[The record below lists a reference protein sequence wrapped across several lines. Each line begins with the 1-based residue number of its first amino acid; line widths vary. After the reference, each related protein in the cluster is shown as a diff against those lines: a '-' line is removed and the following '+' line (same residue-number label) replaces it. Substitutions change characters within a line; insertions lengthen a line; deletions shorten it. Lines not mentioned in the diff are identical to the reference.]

1 MNPLD
6 LIRKFQSALPVVREW
21 IDTTLEENRPN
32 AVSVNTLTFPQLS
45 KVFPLDLL
53 SRAQVVV
60 VTGKVP
66 FPPLSRMGLPEFTQ
80 MENMQ
85 MAGVTY
91 KDTFFVSH
99 LHQTESLHFH
109 ELVHVIQWERLGVDD
124 FLLAYGA
131 GLMQFGYRD
140 SPLEKMAYFLQS
152 GFDRGVLP
160 ENTIEF
166 VQQGTDAIWSGL
178 SSMFSKA

>member
-1 MNPLD
+1 MNPID
-6 LIRKFQSALPVVREW
+6 LICKFQSALPVVREW
-21 IDTTLEENRPN
+21 IDRTLEENRPN

-45 KVFPLDLL
+45 NVLPLDLL

-66 FPPLSRMGLPEFTQ
+66 
-80 MENMQ
+80 
-85 MAGVTY
+85 
-91 KDTFFVSH
+91 
-99 LHQTESLHFH
+99 
-109 ELVHVIQWERLGVDD
+109 WERLGVDD

-131 GLMQFGYRD
+131 GLMQFGYRN

-166 VQQGTDAIWSGL
+166 AQQGTDAIWSGL
-178 SSMFSKA
+178 SSMLSEA

>member
-21 IDTTLEENRPN
+21 IDATLEENRPN
-32 AVSVNTLTFPQLS
+32 AVSVNTLTFPQLR
-45 KVFPLDLL
+45 KVLPLDLL

-80 MENMQ
+80 MESMQ

-91 KDTFFVSH
+91 KDIFFISH

-109 ELVHVIQWERLGVDD
+109 ELVHVIQWERLGVDY

-140 SPLEKMAYFLQS
+140 SPLEKMAYSLQY

-160 ENTIEF
+160 ENTIEL
-166 VQQGTDAIWSGL
+166 VQQGTDAIWNGMAPML
-178 SSMFSKA
+178 SKA